1 MRQPGR
7 APMLLLVP
15 EHADCQASPAVIS
28 IFNKW
33 AGGHIAPG
41 SIDLIHCPSGCPP
54 TCPGKQPISACSSL
68 ETACSRA
75 ENLLTSE
82 PSKGQ
87 ISATSSR
94 RPSLWS
100 SANKI
105 SFGAHRP
112 CVHIGR
118 APQRPCPPCSLCTA
132 GSERNNLYPIG
143 SKFIGGQSSFP
154 EKQVPF
160 LAREA
165 MSQLATGL
173 GHILWKMLMYNFLG
187 KVIVGVL
194 KKKKTSLRD
203 LKG

>member
-1 MRQPGR
+1 M
-7 APMLLLVP
+7 
-15 EHADCQASPAVIS
+15 
-28 IFNKW
+28 
-33 AGGHIAPG
+33 
-41 SIDLIHCPSGCPP
+41 
-54 TCPGKQPISACSSL
+54 
-68 ETACSRA
+68 
-75 ENLLTSE
+75 
-82 PSKGQ
+82 
-87 ISATSSR
+87 
-94 RPSLWS
+94 
-100 SANKI
+100 
-105 SFGAHRP
+105 
-112 CVHIGR
+112 
-118 APQRPCPPCSLCTA
+118 CTA

-154 EKQVPF
+154 EKRGPF